1 MVNGREV
8 FAFTLNEVPKFIHD
22 YIKKIKKKVF
32 FKKYFFHQASGFILD
47 NLARK
52 FDEKL
57 VYKNVKYIGNTTSS
71 SIPISIKLAL
81 KSKKIKKGDNLL
93 LCGFGVGL
101 SISIVSL
108 KI

>member
-1 MVNGREV
+1 MIRPQMKKQKELSSMLADLKNGDKV
-8 FAFTLNEVPKFIHD
+8 VAAGGIVGTIVKFE
-22 YIKKIKKKVF
+22 
-32 FKKYFFHQASGFILD
+32 D

-52 FDEKL
+52 FDKKL
-57 VYKNVKYIGNTTSS
+57 IYKNVKYIGNTTSS

-81 KSKKIKKGDNLL
+81 KSKEITKGDDLL

-101 SISIVSL
+101 SISIVSV